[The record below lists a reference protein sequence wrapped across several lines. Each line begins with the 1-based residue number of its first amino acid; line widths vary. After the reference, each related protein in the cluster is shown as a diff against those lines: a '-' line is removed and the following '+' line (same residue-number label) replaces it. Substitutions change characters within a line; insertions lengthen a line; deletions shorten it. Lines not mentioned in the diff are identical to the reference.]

1 MRSTLITFLFVF
13 FSICCFGQ
21 NFKNRT
27 CSETLKEQTMGF
39 SREYSEGQ
47 KASLTLWGQSTKMG
61 AVLFM
66 LDLNKSPKPVEME
79 YQYEVVG
86 SDSLYLTMGG
96 KRFLLVKFYNDNAY
110 VYTVDDEKLVLK
122 LPRKI

>member
-1 MRSTLITFLFVF
+1 
-13 FSICCFGQ
+13 
-21 NFKNRT
+21 
-27 CSETLKEQTMGF
+27 
-39 SREYSEGQ
+39 
-47 KASLTLWGQSTKMG
+47 MG

-86 SDSLYLTMGG
+86 SDSLYLTIGG